1 MIDPCPMLVYDV
13 VNCDL
18 RHKDFLHVA
27 NDLFANHY
35 NGELLSELH
44 ETTAGAA
51 LENKETDKKNCDLT
65 AAAFDDDLI
74 GITTRFWEAIN
85 LLYP

>member
-1 MIDPCPMLVYDV
+1 MIVRCPTFVYNL

-27 NDLFANHY
+27 NDLFADHY
-35 NGELLSELH
+35 NGKLLSKLH

-51 LENKETDKKNCDLT
+51 L
-65 AAAFDDDLI
+65 
-74 GITTRFWEAIN
+74 
-85 LLYP
+85 